1 MNTNETE
8 ADMTPSIATL
18 RDLVRSAA
26 RQPYFAGKYC
36 DLDLAGDF
44 DFADVPEMTREDVTA
59 SAEQAVR
66 GADRSSGAFL
76 FTSGGSTA
84 EPKIAWIPC
93 EMHLGALLP
102 YWQPLTHRD
111 VLANLAMPGRL
122 WSAHYCYNRV
132 AEHAGAD
139 VIGLGNIGDDELT
152 QWLDFLHR
160 HRTTALAGTPSQL
173 AKILRYGER
182 TGHPILARLRAAI
195 WFGEPCD
202 AELLDLRARCAP
214 HLELWGNY
222 GSTET
227 WVIGYN
233 GPRCPVDTFHV
244 LPYQHVELVDGRVLV
259 TTLHPGAVS
268 PVIRYR
274 IGDRAEVTP
283 CTCGGKSAI
292 RLAGREDSLVKFA
305 GTLVSPQ
312 ELVAVARSVPGV
324 RAAQVALITG
334 NGAEAM
340 EVRVVGGDGVT
351 ATALRE
357 RLLASQI
364 DLGFGLRG
372 EDDTFRVRL
381 VDQLATST
389 QTAKTPALVRQATP

>member
-1 MNTNETE
+1 MSPTIGE
-8 ADMTPSIATL
+8 L
-18 RDLVRSAA
+18 RDLVRAAA
-26 RQPYFAGKYC
+26 RHPYFAARYR
-36 DLDLAGDF
+36 DLDLTGDF
-44 DFADVPEMTREDVTA
+44 DFTDVPEMTRDDITA
-59 SAEQAVR
+59 SAEQIVHGTER
-66 GADRSSGAFL
+66 RTGAYL

-84 EPKIAWIPC
+84 EPKLAWIPT

-102 YWQPLTHRD
+102 HWQPLTHRD

-152 QWLDFLHR
+152 QWVDFLHR
-160 HRTTALAGTPSQL
+160 HGTTALAGTPSQL
-173 AKILRYGER
+173 AKILRHGGR
-182 TGHPILARLRAAI
+182 TGHPILAQLRAAI

-202 AELLDLRARCAP
+202 AELLRLRDRHAP

-227 WVIGYN
+227 WVIGHN
-233 GPRCPVDTFHV
+233 GPRCPTDTFHV
-244 LPYQHVELVDGRVLV
+244 VPYQHVELVDGRVLV
-259 TTLHPGAVS
+259 TTTHPGAVS

-274 IGDRAEVTP
+274 IGDRAAFTS
-283 CTCGGKSAI
+283 CACGRGPAI
-292 RLAGREDSLVKFA
+292 QLAGREDSLVKFA

-312 ELVAVARSVPGV
+312 ELVAVARSVRGV

-334 NGAEAM
+334 TGEEAM
-340 EVRVVGGDGVT
+340 EVRVVADGVSP
-351 ATALRE
+351 AALRE

-372 EDDTFRVRL
+372 EDETFRVRL
-381 VDQLATST
+381 VDQLTAST
-389 QTAKTPALVRQATP
+389 QTAKTPALVRQSTPA

>member
-1 MNTNETE
+1 
-8 ADMTPSIATL
+8 MTPSTGAL
-18 RDLVRSAA
+18 RDLVRRAA
-26 RQPYFAGKYC
+26 RLPHFADKYRA
-36 DLDLAGDF
+36 LDLASDF

-66 GADRSSGAFL
+66 GVDRPAGAFL

-93 EMHLGALLP
+93 EMHLDALLP
-102 YWQPLTHRD
+102 HWQPLTHRD

-160 HRTTALAGTPSQL
+160 HGTTAVAGTPSQ
-173 AKILRYGER
+173 ILKTLRS
-182 TGHPILARLRAAI
+182 GHPILAQLRKAI

-202 AELLDLRARCAP
+202 AELLHLRDRHAP

-233 GPRCPVDTFHV
+233 GPRCPADTFHV
-244 LPYQHVELVDGRVLV
+244 VPYQHVELVDGKVLV

-274 IGDRAEVTP
+274 IGDRAEFATCP
-283 CTCGGKSAI
+283 CGGSSAL
-292 RLAGREDSLVKFA
+292 RLAGREGSLVKFA

-312 ELVAVARSVPGV
+312 ELVEVVRAVPGV
-324 RAAQVALITG
+324 RAAQVALIAG
-334 NGAEAM
+334 DGEEAM
-340 EVRVVGGDGVT
+340 EVRVVGEGVT

-372 EDDTFRVRL
+372 DDDTFRVLL
-381 VDQLATST
+381 VDELTASA
-389 QTAKTPALVRQATP
+389 QTAKTPALVRQGRQ

>member
-1 MNTNETE
+1 
-8 ADMTPSIATL
+8 MTPPIAAL
-18 RDLVRSAA
+18 RDLVRNAA
-26 RQPYFAGKYC
+26 RHPYFADKYR

-59 SAEQAVR
+59 SAAQVVR
-66 GADRSSGAFL
+66 DADRPTGAFL

-84 EPKIAWIPC
+84 QPKIAWIPC

-102 YWQPLTHRD
+102 NWQPLTHRD

-160 HRTTALAGTPSQL
+160 HRTTALACTPSQL
-173 AKILRYGER
+173 TKILRYGEE
-182 TGHPILARLRAAI
+182 TGHPILAQLRAAI

-202 AELLDLRARCAP
+202 AELLDLRDRCAP
-214 HLELWGNY
+214 QLELWGNY

-244 LPYQHVELVDGRVLV
+244 LPYQHVELVGGRVLV

-274 IGDRAEVTP
+274 IGDRAAVTS
-283 CTCGGKSAI
+283 CTCGGKSAGGTSAL

-334 NGAEAM
+334 TGGEAM
-340 EVRVVGGDGVT
+340 EVRVVGDGVT
-351 ATALRE
+351 TTALRD

-372 EDDTFRVRL
+372 EDDTFRVLL
-381 VDQLATST
+381 VDRLATSA
-389 QTAKTPALVRQATP
+389 QTAKTPALVRLGTP